1 MERERRG
8 MIFGSDSPLRRRT
21 GVSAEGGGDE
31 DWVDLFILV
40 PIENIV
46 EALFHVE
53 STSGVVKDSMASMG
67 TVMSTSQ
74 IDGDAPL
81 PWPVPKSE

>member
-46 EALFHVE
+46 EALFKLRAHPE
-53 STSGVVKDSMASMG
+53 
-67 TVMSTSQ
+67 
-74 IDGDAPL
+74 
-81 PWPVPKSE
+81 

>member
-1 MERERRG
+1 MVRIRHFVGEREYRRRG
-8 MIFGSDSPLRRRT
+8 
-21 GVSAEGGGDE
+21 GGGDE